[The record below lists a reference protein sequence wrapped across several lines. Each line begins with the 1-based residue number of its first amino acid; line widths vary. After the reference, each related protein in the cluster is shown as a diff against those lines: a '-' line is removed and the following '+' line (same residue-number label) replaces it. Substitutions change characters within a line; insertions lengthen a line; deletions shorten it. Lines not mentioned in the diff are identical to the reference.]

1 VEKSLSASKT
11 HSQISS
17 LNVKSLHYGGVC
29 PTLGIIGP
37 FEFSCE
43 FQNCG
48 VTMTASTGISVG
60 VEFILNLKVFYTFA
74 LRLQLMFNDRVNLA
88 VKVRFLL

>member
-1 VEKSLSASKT
+1 
-11 HSQISS
+11 
-17 LNVKSLHYGGVC
+17 
-29 PTLGIIGP
+29 
-37 FEFSCE
+37 
-43 FQNCG
+43 
-48 VTMTASTGISVG
+48 MTASTGISVG